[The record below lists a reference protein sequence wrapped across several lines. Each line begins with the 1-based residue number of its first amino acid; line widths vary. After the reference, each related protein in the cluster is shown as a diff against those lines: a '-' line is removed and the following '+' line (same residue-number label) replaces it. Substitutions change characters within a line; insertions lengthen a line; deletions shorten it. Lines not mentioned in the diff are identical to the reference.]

1 MARAGLVG
9 PYLSARRA
17 FARACTAIERRPGQT
32 IETVSK
38 RSSVAP
44 QSDDHRLGCRF
55 HIVRARVVIVH
66 ARVVE
71 RPVHVGL
78 DPRCVLLRAGSVAA
92 PPRNRMAMRVAAM
105 RTTLTT
111 PRPGTHRQHSLD
123 RADGTFA
130 SRGIAARRARQ
141 RLAAHA
147 VQRHA
152 NVMGTTWR
160 GDERRQHHSVF
171 PQLETLGT
179 CLAGR
184 GRPGADPIGRGSI
197 SSDRLILVPK
207 VGGISVRATAVP
219 SVKPATATATAH
231 AIPTAH
237 AIQSGAVDGA
247 VPPEGLLRKLF
258 SRREVWLQCA

>member
-9 PYLSARRA
+9 AYLSARRA

-55 HIVRARVVIVH
+55 HIVHARVVIVH

-78 DPRCVLLRAGSVAA
+78 VPRCVLLRAGSVAA

-130 SRGIAARRARQ
+130 SHGIAARRARQ

-160 GDERRQHHSVF
+160 GNGRRQHHSVF
-171 PQLETLGT
+171 PRRETGGT
-179 CLAGR
+179 CLAD
-184 GRPGADPIGRGSI
+184 RPGADPIGRGSI
-197 SSDRLILVPK
+197 SSDRLMFVPK

-231 AIPTAH
+231 AI
-237 AIQSGAVDGA
+237 QSGAVDGA
-247 VPPEGLLRKLF
+247 VPPEGLLAKLF